1 MHYRE
6 CILVEMHS
14 LECIPKIEDPNTGL
28 DIEPEAEEKAKLVL
42 LGKVLSTKVF
52 SRIVVK
58 EVISKAWNTINE
70 VEVAVMDKNV
80 FMFSFSHE
88 VDVRRV

>member
-1 MHYRE
+1 M
-6 CILVEMHS
+6 
-14 LECIPKIEDPNTGL
+14 
-28 DIEPEAEEKAKLVL
+28 
-42 LGKVLSTKVF
+42 
-52 SRIVVK
+52 VVK